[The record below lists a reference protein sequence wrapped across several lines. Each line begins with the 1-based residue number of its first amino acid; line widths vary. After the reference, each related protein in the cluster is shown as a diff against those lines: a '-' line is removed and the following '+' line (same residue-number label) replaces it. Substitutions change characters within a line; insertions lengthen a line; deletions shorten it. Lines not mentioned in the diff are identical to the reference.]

1 MTKPNRKWIAASALA
16 IAIIT
21 GCGGIAVAENA
32 LKTIP
37 QPGVG
42 DVKVAPDS
50 ARVDLVLPAFS
61 NSTTVTNPFF
71 PVSKQ
76 QSVVLAGTVDGK
88 PFRTEVTLMPYTR
101 IITWEGIQVETLV
114 SQYVAY
120 LDGRILEVAYDLYAQ
135 ADDGSVWYF
144 GEDVNDFEDGVIF
157 TKEGTWLVT
166 RDGPPAMIMPGKP
179 KVGDVFR
186 AENMP
191 GIAFEEVTV
200 TAVDQTIDG
209 PLGPIKGA
217 LQGDELHMDDKTI
230 SVCRQARRSIST
242 WTGFGRTHATDQRDI
257 RRVCR
262 RWVQGL
268 EGGCGGANHND
279 HRVE

>member
-88 PFRTEVTLMPYTR
+88 PFRTEVTLMPYTW
-101 IITWEGIQVETLV
+101 IIT
-114 SQYVAY
+114 
-120 LDGRILEVAYDLYAQ
+120 
-135 ADDGSVWYF
+135 
-144 GEDVNDFEDGVIF
+144 
-157 TKEGTWLVT
+157 
-166 RDGPPAMIMPGKP
+166 
-179 KVGDVFR
+179 
-186 AENMP
+186 
-191 GIAFEEVTV
+191 
-200 TAVDQTIDG
+200 
-209 PLGPIKGA
+209 
-217 LQGDELHMDDKTI
+217 
-230 SVCRQARRSIST
+230 
-242 WTGFGRTHATDQRDI
+242 
-257 RRVCR
+257 
-262 RWVQGL
+262 
-268 EGGCGGANHND
+268 
-279 HRVE
+279 